1 MPAQAEHSIYGV
13 FKGIG
18 DLLWAGPVI
27 RAELD
32 SGLAVHLL
40 LFPNASLVSFCSLL
54 DFGANAHNL
63 HLHAVPVGFH
73 GLFPFLREMR
83 PLSPQYIWISP
94 HASIADSSYKT
105 PLLLRLLSGLFW
117 SSAPLVGASSERLS
131 RLFHLRLDVDR
142 SLPLSQ
148 REWAAYRLFRSRST
162 TAIAPRPRFLPQ
174 VVRQTGSAPLYD
186 LVIHPGSSARNRI
199 WPYQKYV
206 TLLNALP
213 TGWKI
218 AIEGLPAEIEP
229 LRALLAQAGVPRK
242 RMEDLTWSSGPLQQA
257 LQTIANAR
265 MVLTMDTAF
274 MHFATILG
282 VPGLALFGPHDP
294 RTVIGESSIE
304 PVYRVTAPCQ
314 PCGRSTC
321 RQPALF
327 CLENIDP
334 LDVADRLIQMA
345 SVV

>member
-18 DLLWAGPVI
+18 DLLWASPVI

-40 LFPNASLVSFCSLL
+40 LFPNASLVDFCSLV

-63 HLHAVPVGFH
+63 HLHAVPAGFH

-94 HASIADSSYKT
+94 HASIVDSSYKV
-105 PLLLRLLSGLFW
+105 PILLRLLSALFW

-131 RLFHLRLDVDR
+131 RLFDLRLDVDR
-142 SLPLSQ
+142 SLPLSE
-148 REWAAYRLFRSRST
+148 REWTAYRLFRGPST
-162 TAIAPRPRFLPQ
+162 PAIAPRPRFLPQ
-174 VVRQTGSAPLYD
+174 VVRQTDSAPVYD
-186 LVIHPGSSARNRI
+186 LVIHPGSSARNRT
-199 WPYQKYV
+199 WPYEKYV

-213 TGWKI
+213 TDWKI

-229 LRALLAQAGVPRK
+229 LRAILAQAGIAR
-242 RMEDLTWSSGPLQQA
+242 LTWSAGTLREA
-257 LQTIANAR
+257 LQTLADAR

-274 MHFATILG
+274 MHFANILG

-294 RTVIGESSIE
+294 STVIGEGSIQS
-304 PVYRVTAPCQ
+304 VYRVSAPCQ

-327 CLENIDP
+327 CLDNLDP

-345 SVV
+345 AAVRV